1 MNILALDTATKTGW
15 AITVDGVLHMSGI
28 EDFSPAKVNKSNPT
42 PDHPGRRFRRFQ
54 SWLNNMLID
63 YKIDLISYESIV
75 GGRNAGGHTTLIQK
89 GLEAIVLMTASEGN
103 FEDFDIPCWDFSAA
117 TIKKWATGSGTLSND
132 KRPMIAHAMK
142 LTRKAGYSLTP
153 RTATKSQPW
162 DLDDNEADA
171 VCLVD
176 LTTSVFE
183 HAGSVNVD
191 PEQLTPIAQVVTAA
205 KWHASKKRI

>member
-15 AITVDGVLHMSGI
+15 AISVDGVLHMSGV

-54 SWLNNMLID
+54 TWLNTMLVD
-63 YKIDLISYESIV
+63 YKIELISYESIV

-89 GLEAIVLMTASEGN
+89 GLEAVVLLEASKGYES
-103 FEDFDIPCWDFSAA
+103 EYDIPCWDFAAA
-117 TIKKWATGSGTLSND
+117 TIKKWATGSGILSND
-132 KRPMIAHAMK
+132 KRPMIEHARK
-142 LTRKAGYSLTP
+142 LTKKAKYSLTP
-153 RTATKSQPW
+153 RNPTKSQPW

-176 LTTSVFE
+176 LTRAVLD
-183 HAGSVNVD
+183 HAGSVNAD
-191 PEQLTPIAQVVTAA
+191 LDQLTTFAQTVTAQ
-205 KWHASKKRI
+205 KWRASTKRI